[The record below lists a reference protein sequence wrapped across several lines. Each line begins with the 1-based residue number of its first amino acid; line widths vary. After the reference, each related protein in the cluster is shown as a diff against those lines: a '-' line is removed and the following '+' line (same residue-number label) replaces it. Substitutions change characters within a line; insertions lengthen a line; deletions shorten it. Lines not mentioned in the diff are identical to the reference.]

1 MDKAKLGCVARSMQ
15 FDHGSTTAF
24 LNLHFWHCAVSAQCM
39 LLSTPVISKLGTTH
53 RPDGMT
59 ARGGL
64 GAGHSLFYSCD
75 NRGKRGNVFNELNF
89 EWHVVKHGHP
99 AGF

>member
-39 LLSTPVISKLGTTH
+39 LLSTPVISKLRTTH

-64 GAGHSLFYSCD
+64 GAGD
-75 NRGKRGNVFNELNF
+75 WARGIHCFIPVKAEVNEETYLTS
-89 EWHVVKHGHP
+89 
-99 AGF
+99 

>member
-39 LLSTPVISKLGTTH
+39 LLSTPVISETWDH
-53 RPDGMT
+53 PPPRRDDR
-59 ARGGL
+59 ARGAGR
-64 GAGHSLFYSCD
+64 GAFIVLF
-75 NRGKRGNVFNELNF
+75 L
-89 EWHVVKHGHP
+89 
-99 AGF
+99 